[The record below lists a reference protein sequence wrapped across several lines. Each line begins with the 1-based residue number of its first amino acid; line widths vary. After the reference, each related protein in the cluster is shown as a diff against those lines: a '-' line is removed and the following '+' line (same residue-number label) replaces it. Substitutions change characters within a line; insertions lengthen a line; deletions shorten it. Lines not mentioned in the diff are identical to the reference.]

1 MVFNFFFFLVG
12 MNVGIWELSCVSV
25 EEGDLFG
32 GNRKE
37 KEKEGK
43 NI

>member
-1 MVFNFFFFLVG
+1 MFRFCLVG
-12 MNVGIWELSCVSV
+12 TNVGIWELSCARV
-25 EEGDLFG
+25 EEGNVFE